1 MSNIQTKNAPF
12 YFADIMQT
20 LENFWSEEGGCTL
33 LQGVDI
39 EVGAG
44 TLAPYTAFECVTRKE
59 WNVCYAQYSRRPTD
73 GRFGENP
80 NRLSGY
86 YQFQVILKPFP
97 ENVREL
103 YLKSLA
109 LFGIT
114 TNTHDIRFVEDDW
127 ENPSIGA
134 SGLGFE
140 VWINGMECTQWT
152 YMQQI
157 GGISFSTI
165 PCEITYGIERIA
177 MYIQN
182 KKSIFD
188 IEWNAYGVKYGDIFK
203 QREIEFSHYYKNF
216 ANIDNLKRN
225 FEENEQTALFLCE
238 KQLFYPAFEEALKA
252 SAALNILDAR
262 AALSQIERASYIL
275 RIRTIVKKIL
285 LSKLETQS
293 DKDKLNYT
301 AATS

>member
-1 MSNIQTKNAPF
+1 MEAKENYYLSDIISN
-12 YFADIMQT
+12 
-20 LENFWSEEGGCTL
+20 LEAFWVKEGNCVL
-33 LQGVDI
+33 LQSGDV

-44 TLAPYTAFECVTRKE
+44 TLTSYTALECIRREE
-59 WNVCYAQYSRRPTD
+59 WRACYVQYSRRPTD

-80 NRLSGY
+80 NRLSAY

-97 ENVREL
+97 ENIRDI

-109 LFGIT
+109 LFGIKT
-114 TNTHDIRFVEDDW
+114 ETHDIRFVEDDW

-134 SGLGFE
+134 AGLGFE

-157 GGISFSTI
+157 GGIPLEVI

-182 KKSIFD
+182 KKNIFD
-188 IEWNAYGVKYGDIFK
+188 IEWNSSGITYGDIFK
-203 QREIEFSHYYKNF
+203 EREIQFSHYYKTF
-216 ANIDNLKRN
+216 ANADNLIRSFK
-225 FEENEQTALFLCE
+225 ESSELALVLCE
-238 KQLFYPAFEEALKA
+238 NKLFYPAYEEALKA

-262 AALSQIERASYIL
+262 GAVSQIERANYIL
-275 RIRTIVKKIL
+275 QIRNLVKQIL
-285 LSKLETQS
+285 
-293 DKDKLNYT
+293 
-301 AATS
+301 TSIKQA